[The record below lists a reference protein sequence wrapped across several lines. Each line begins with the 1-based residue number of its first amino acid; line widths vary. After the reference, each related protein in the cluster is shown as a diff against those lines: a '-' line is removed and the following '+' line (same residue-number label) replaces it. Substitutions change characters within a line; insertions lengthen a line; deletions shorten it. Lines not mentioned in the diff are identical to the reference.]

1 MFDPSIQ
8 PLIDDGVIIF
18 WHAICA
24 LTALILAA
32 WQLIGTKGTRAHR
45 MLGRAWVALM
55 TLVALSSFWIHELR
69 VIWIFSPIH
78 LLSVFT
84 LLMLPRAVFA
94 ARRGDIALH
103 RTIMRALF
111 FMGLVL
117 PGLFTFLPGRTM
129 HAVIFGA

>member
-1 MFDPSIQ
+1 
-8 PLIDDGVIIF
+8 
-18 WHAICA
+18 
-24 LTALILAA
+24 
-32 WQLIGTKGTRAHR
+32 
-45 MLGRAWVALM
+45 M

-129 HAVIFGA
+129 HAVLFGG